1 MIPELFLD
9 FLIFENQKYSITK
22 EVIDL
27 DNHKKMVQIL
37 IVKNPNKTISVYEN
51 NKLLINFEK
60 DIVLAKEYYLSYKKI
75 NFE

>member
-1 MIPELFLD
+1 LIPELFLD